1 MKPFSGRWVKTIK
14 VGGPPPPAVEA
25 APASFYRRR
34 HVRPDDWRQEWE
46 IDIQFDLITH
56 RRKGWA
62 FHVRQ
67 TEEGEDNYHLR
78 AIHHPVLTGPAML
91 EDSLLL
97 AEQARDLHRESLRA
111 DRYLERA
118 SGRAYLEQDLTHW
131 VLGVL
136 RTETRIPAKD
146 LSKFRFTEPHD
157 PDATPAILDWGA
169 YYLLDRQPG
178 KKSAPDEEAGSP
190 ASTWEQM
197 PLEAVPATP
206 LLSKVE

>member
-1 MKPFSGRWVKTIK
+1 MKPFPGRWVKTIK

-34 HVRPDDWRQEWE
+34 HIRPDDWRQEWE

-67 TEEGEDNYHLR
+67 TEEGEDSYHLR

-111 DRYLERA
+111 DRYIERA
-118 SGRAYLEQDLTHW
+118 SGKAFLEQSVTHW
-131 VLGVL
+131 ILGVL
-136 RTETRIPAKD
+136 RTETRIPTKD
-146 LSKFRFTEPHD
+146 LSPFRFTEPGD
-157 PDATPAILDWGA
+157 PDATPAILGWNVF
-169 YYLLDRQPG
+169 YLLDRQPME
-178 KKSAPDEEAGSP
+178 KSEPDSAEGDQ

-197 PLEAVPATP
+197 PLESMAIAPVQ
-206 LLSKVE
+206 SE